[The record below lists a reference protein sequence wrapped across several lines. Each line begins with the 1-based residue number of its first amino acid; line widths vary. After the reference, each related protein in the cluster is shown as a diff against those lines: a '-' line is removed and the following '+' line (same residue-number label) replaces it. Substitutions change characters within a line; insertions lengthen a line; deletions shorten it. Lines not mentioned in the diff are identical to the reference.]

1 MLKNPY
7 MNYKVILTILFVI
20 TAYNSNSQCLDFV
33 KTKGFQIL
41 DTEKYVPEGR
51 YDAMVLSEGD
61 NLSVY
66 KTFFRGKTYRIVVTT
81 EETITSVH
89 FQVKTM
95 QGQVIYDSKD
105 NPGLKFWDY
114 TSDKNQNLI
123 VFVDLLPP
131 KTAKV
136 NSGCVAVILGY
147 KM

>member
-1 MLKNPY
+1 
-7 MNYKVILTILFVI
+7 MNYKALFTILILIAANTV
-20 TAYNSNSQCLDFV
+20 YSQCLDFV
-33 KTKGFQIL
+33 KTKGFEIL

-66 KTFFRGKTYRIVVTT
+66 KTFFRGKTYRIVVIT
-81 EETITSVH
+81 EGQLESVH
-89 FQVKTM
+89 FQIKTM
-95 QGQVIYDSKD
+95 QGQIVYDSKD
-105 NPGLKFWDY
+105 NPSSKFWDY

-136 NSGCVAVILGY
+136 NSGCVAVVLGY